1 MVIIWSITDYFVN
14 IITLNP
20 DKTMRLALRPKLTK
34 FSKIYQKIYLK
45 NRFEVNI

>member
-1 MVIIWSITDYFVN
+1 MVIIWPITNYFVN

-20 DKTMRLALRPKLTK
+20 DKTMRLALRPKFTK
-34 FSKIYQKIYLK
+34 FSKIYPKIYLK